1 MSQEQQAVLQEA
13 IKKVCENP
21 EFEQDVLALGLEV
34 NYVDGAALKEKISG
48 WVEDLAP
55 RLRGNEVS
63 LISQNKFSV
72 SLIDFAQFAAGPWAP
87 ANCVSTKGG

>member
-1 MSQEQQAVLQEA
+1 MSQEQLADRLGVTRQSA

-55 RLRGNEVS
+55 VFEEM
-63 LISQNKFSV
+63 K
-72 SLIDFAQFAAGPWAP
+72 
-87 ANCVSTKGG
+87 

>member
-1 MSQEQQAVLQEA
+1 MGVSESTVVRFAAELGYDVVTTKPRGWYAPAGMSQEQQAVLQEA

-55 RLRGNEVS
+55 VFEEM
-63 LISQNKFSV
+63 K
-72 SLIDFAQFAAGPWAP
+72 
-87 ANCVSTKGG
+87 